1 MEAKEYRKIFYKN
14 NMIMFGLAML
24 VTAIGALIE
33 IYTAVL
39 LEKLLDVSID
49 GTMEELLELVFFA
62 LAFIGIMAV
71 CWLAQRE
78 FKFRFMKQAV
88 ESYRNKAYEDIT
100 RKGISDFGKESTSNY
115 ISVLTNDV
123 TSIENNYLLGQF
135 DILSKVL
142 MAPAAF
148 VLMLWYSWSMT
159 LVVLLLCVLPVLAA
173 MAVGGKVEKL
183 EKMVS
188 EKNAS
193 FMAMVKDL
201 FNGFGII
208 KSFQAQQETAAL
220 YRKKNTQLEEIKCSR
235 RQADDL
241 IGIISGTAGFITQIG
256 VFSYGA
262 YLCIR
267 GQITAGVVVAF
278 VQMMNYVLNPINTL
292 PKLLANRK
300 AAMGLIEKMA
310 SYGKKENGQK
320 QFDSFD
326 GFKEG
331 GEGIVLQHVDFS
343 YEENRE
349 VLKDINLN
357 FEVGKSYAI
366 VGGSGS
372 GKSTLLNLVMGSYP
386 KYRGSITLDGKEL
399 SSIDPDRIFDVMSV
413 IQQNVF
419 IFDDTIRRN
428 ICMFKEFD
436 KQRLDSAIER
446 AGLSLVINE
455 KGEEYACGENGAH
468 LSGGEK
474 QRIAIAR
481 SLLREV
487 SVLLV
492 DEATSALDA
501 ETSDNVT
508 NSILDIQGI
517 TRLVVTHK
525 LDEKVLNR
533 FDEIIVMKNGRV
545 VEMGNFE
552 TLMGNGEYFASLCK
566 ISGL

>member
-1 MEAKEYRKIFYKN
+1 MEAREYRRIFYKN
-14 NMIMFGLAML
+14 NKIMYGLAML
-24 VTAIGALIE
+24 TTAIGALIN
-33 IYTAVL
+33 IYPAVL

-49 GTMEELLELVFFA
+49 GTMKGLLELVFFA
-62 LAFIGIMAV
+62 LVFMGVMAA
-71 CWLAQRE
+71 CWLAKRE
-78 FKFRFMKQAV
+78 FKFRFMKRAV

-115 ISVLTNDV
+115 ISALTNDV

-135 DILSKVL
+135 DILDGML

-173 MAVGGKVEKL
+173 MAVGGRVEKM

-220 YRKKNTQLEEIKCSR
+220 YRKKNTRLEEIKCSR
-235 RQADDL
+235 RQADEL

-256 VFSYGA
+256 VFAYGA

-278 VQMMNYVLNPINTL
+278 VQMMNYILNPINTL

-300 AAMGLIEKMA
+300 AAIGLIEKMA
-310 SYGKKENGQK
+310 SYGKEEDGQK
-320 QFDSFD
+320 QFDPFD

-331 GEGIVLQHVDFS
+331 GEGIVLQHVGFS
-343 YEENRE
+343 YEEDKE

-386 KYRGSITLDGKEL
+386 KYRGSITLGGKEM
-399 SSIDPDRIFDVMSV
+399 SSIDPDSIFDAMSV

-436 KQRLDSAIER
+436 EQRLDSAIER
-446 AGLSLVINE
+446 AGLSLVIKE
-455 KGEEYACGENGAH
+455 KGEDCACGENGAH

-487 SVLLV
+487 SVLLA

-501 ETSDNVT
+501 ETSDCVT

-517 TRLVVTHK
+517 TRLVVTHR
-525 LDEKVLNR
+525 LDEKVLRR
-533 FDEIIVMKNGRV
+533 FDEIIVMKSGRV

>member
-1 MEAKEYRKIFYKN
+1 MEAKEYRRIFYKN
-14 NMIMFGLAML
+14 NKIMFGLAML
-24 VTAIGALIE
+24 VTAVGALIE

-49 GTMEELLELVFFA
+49 GTMKELLELVFFA
-62 LAFIGIMAV
+62 LVFMGIMAA
-71 CWLAQRE
+71 CWLAKRE
-78 FKFRFMKQAV
+78 FKFRFMKRAV

-135 DILSKVL
+135 DILNGVL

-148 VLMLWYSWSMT
+148 ALMLWYSWSMT

-173 MAVGGKVEKL
+173 MAVGGKVEKI

-201 FNGFGII
+201 LNGFGII
-208 KSFQAQQETAAL
+208 KSFQAQQETAEL

-235 RQADDL
+235 RQADEL

-256 VFSYGA
+256 VFAYGA
-262 YLCIR
+262 YLCIM

-320 QFDSFD
+320 QFDSFG
-326 GFKEG
+326 GFKDG
-331 GEGIVLQHVDFS
+331 GEGIVLKHVNFS
-343 YEENRE
+343 YEEDKE

-386 KYRGSITLDGKEL
+386 EYGGSITLDGKEL
-399 SSIDPDRIFDVMSV
+399 SNIDPDSIFDVMSV

-455 KGEEYACGENGAH
+455 KGEDYACGENGAH

-525 LDEKVLNR
+525 LDEKVLSR

-545 VEMGNFE
+545 VELGNFE

>member
-1 MEAKEYRKIFYKN
+1 MESREYKSIFYKN
-14 NMIMFGLAML
+14 NKIMFGLAMF
-24 VTAIGALIE
+24 VTAIGALMDV
-33 IYTAVL
+33 YLAVL
-39 LEKLLDVSID
+39 LERVLDMAIGGTLEGLLKLAVNAFIFI
-49 GTMEELLELVFFA
+49 GAWVAVA
-62 LAFIGIMAV
+62 LAK
-71 CWLAQRE
+71 RE
-78 FKFRFMKQAV
+78 FKFRFMKRAV
-88 ESYRNKAYEDIT
+88 KAYRNKAYEDIIK
-100 RKGISDFGKESTSNY
+100 KGISAFGKESTSNY
-115 ISVLTNDV
+115 ISALTNDV
-123 TSIENNYLLGQF
+123 TTIENNYLLGQF
-135 DILSKVL
+135 DIVSGCL

-148 VLMLWYSWSMT
+148 VLMVWYSWSMT
-159 LVVLLLCVLPVLAA
+159 LVVFFLCALPVLATL
-173 MAVGGKVEKL
+173 MVGGKVEKL

-188 EKNAS
+188 ERNAS
-193 FMAMVKDL
+193 FMAMIKDL
-201 FNGFGII
+201 FNGFGVI

-220 YRKKNTQLEEIKCSR
+220 YQKKNIQLEQIKCSR
-235 RQADDL
+235 RQTEEM
-241 IGIISGTAGFITQIG
+241 IGIISSAAGFITQMG
-256 VFSYGA
+256 VFIYGA
-262 YLCIR
+262 YLCIQ

-278 VQMMNYVLNPINTL
+278 VQMMNYVLTPINTL
-292 PKLLANRK
+292 PKLWANRK
-300 AAMGLIEKMA
+300 AAKSLIEKMA
-310 SYGKKENGQK
+310 SYGKDENGQR
-320 QFDSFD
+320 QFASFD

-331 GEGIVLQHVDFS
+331 GEGIVLGHVDFS
-343 YEENRE
+343 YEEDNE

-372 GKSTLLNLVMGSYP
+372 GKSTLLNLMMGSYP
-386 KYRGSITLDGKEL
+386 EYKGSITLGGKEL
-399 SSIDPDRIFDVMSV
+399 RCIDPDSIFDVMSV

-446 AGLSLVINE
+446 AGLSLLIKE
-455 KGEEYACGENGAH
+455 KGEDYACGENGAY

-508 NSILDIQGI
+508 NSILAIQGI

-525 LDEKVLNR
+525 LDEKVLKR

-545 VEMGNFE
+545 VEKGNYG
-552 TLMGNGEYFASLCK
+552 TLMRNGEYFASLCK
-566 ISGL
+566 ISG

>member
-1 MEAKEYRKIFYKN
+1 MEAKEYRRIFYKN
-14 NMIMFGLAML
+14 NKIMFGLAML
-24 VTAIGALIE
+24 ATAIETLMDV
-33 IYTAVL
+33 YLAVL
-39 LEKLLDVSID
+39 IKKLMDVSIG
-49 GTMEELLELVFFA
+49 GTIEGLLELMITA
-62 LAFIGIMAV
+62 LTFVGIRIIV
-71 CWLAQRE
+71 RLGKRE
-78 FKFRFMKQAV
+78 FKFRFMKRAV

-100 RKGISDFGKESTSNY
+100 QKGISAFGKESTSNY
-115 ISVLTNDV
+115 ISALTNDV
-123 TSIENNYLLGQF
+123 TSIENNYLLGNF
-135 DILSKVL
+135 EILSGLL
-142 MAPAAF
+142 MVPAAF
-148 VLMLWYSWSMT
+148 AIMFFYSWSMT
-159 LVVLLLCVLPVLAA
+159 LVVLLLCALPILAT
-173 MAVGGKVEKL
+173 MAFSGKAEKQEKL
-183 EKMVS
+183 IS

-193 FMAMVKDL
+193 FLAMVQDL
-201 FNGFGII
+201 FHGFGVI
-208 KSFQAQQETAAL
+208 KSFQAQQETVAL
-220 YRKKNTQLEEIKCSR
+220 YKEKNIQLEQIKCSR
-235 RQADDL
+235 RQL
-241 IGIISGTAGFITQIG
+241 GEVMGIITSTAGFMMQVGI
-256 VFSYGA
+256 FAYGA
-262 YLCIR
+262 FLCIR
-267 GQITAGVVVAF
+267 GQITASVVVAF
-278 VQMMNYVLNPINTL
+278 VQMMNYILTPVNTL
-292 PKLLANRK
+292 PWLLANRK

-310 SYGKKENGQK
+310 SYGKKENRQK
-320 QFDSFD
+320 QFTPFD

-331 GEGIVLQHVDFS
+331 GEGIVLQHVGFS
-343 YEENRE
+343 YEEDKE

-386 KYRGSITLDGKEL
+386 EYRGSITLGGKEL
-399 SSIDPDRIFDVMSV
+399 SNIDPDSIFDVMSV

-428 ICMFKEFD
+428 ICMFKKFD

-501 ETSDNVT
+501 ETSDSVT

-525 LDEKVLNR
+525 LDEKVLRR
-533 FDEIIVMKNGRV
+533 FNEIIVMKNGRV

>member
-1 MEAKEYRKIFYKN
+1 MEAKEYRRIFYKN
-14 NMIMFGLAML
+14 NKIMFGLAIL

-62 LAFIGIMAV
+62 LVFMGVMAA
-71 CWLAQRE
+71 CGLAKRE
-78 FKFRFMKQAV
+78 FKFRFMKRAV

-115 ISVLTNDV
+115 ISALTNDV

-135 DILSKVL
+135 DILNGVL

-173 MAVGGKVEKL
+173 MAVGGKVEKM
-183 EKMVS
+183 EKVVS

-235 RQADDL
+235 RQADEL
-241 IGIISGTAGFITQIG
+241 IGIISGTASFITQIG
-256 VFSYGA
+256 VFAYGA

-326 GFKEG
+326 GFKES
-331 GEGIVLQHVDFS
+331 GEGIVLEHVGFS
-343 YEENRE
+343 YEEDKE

-386 KYRGSITLDGKEL
+386 EYRGNITLDGKEL
-399 SSIDPDRIFDVMSV
+399 SSIDPDSIFDVMSV

-428 ICMFKEFD
+428 ICMFKDFD
-436 KQRLDSAIER
+436 KQRIDSAIER
-446 AGLSLVINE
+446 AGLSLLIKE
-455 KGEEYACGENGAH
+455 KGEDYACGENGAH

-487 SVLLV
+487 SVLLA

-525 LDEKVLNR
+525 LDEKVLSR

-545 VEMGNFE
+545 VEIGNFE

>member
-1 MEAKEYRKIFYKN
+1 MYQGTDYRRC
-14 NMIMFGLAML
+14 
-24 VTAIGALIE
+24 
-33 IYTAVL
+33 
-39 LEKLLDVSID
+39 
-49 GTMEELLELVFFA
+49 
-62 LAFIGIMAV
+62 GI
-71 CWLAQRE
+71 
-78 FKFRFMKQAV
+78 
-88 ESYRNKAYEDIT
+88 
-100 RKGISDFGKESTSNY
+100 
-115 ISVLTNDV
+115 
-123 TSIENNYLLGQF
+123 
-135 DILSKVL
+135 
-142 MAPAAF
+142 
-148 VLMLWYSWSMT
+148 
-159 LVVLLLCVLPVLAA
+159 
-173 MAVGGKVEKL
+173 
-183 EKMVS
+183 
-188 EKNAS
+188 
-193 FMAMVKDL
+193 
-201 FNGFGII
+201 
-208 KSFQAQQETAAL
+208 
-220 YRKKNTQLEEIKCSR
+220 
-235 RQADDL
+235 
-241 IGIISGTAGFITQIG
+241 
-256 VFSYGA
+256 
-262 YLCIR
+262 
-267 GQITAGVVVAF
+267 AF

-300 AAMGLIEKMA
+300 AAIGLIEKMA
-310 SYGKKENGQK
+310 SYGKKEDGQK

-326 GFKEG
+326 GFKDG
-331 GEGIVLQHVDFS
+331 GEGIVLKHVNFS
-343 YEENRE
+343 YEEDKE

-386 KYRGSITLDGKEL
+386 EYRGSITLDGKEL
-399 SSIDPDRIFDVMSV
+399 GSIDPDSIFDVMSV

-436 KQRLDSAIER
+436 KQQLDSAIER

-455 KGEEYACGENGAH
+455 KGEDYACGENGAH

-492 DEATSALDA
+492 DEAASALDA

-525 LDEKVLNR
+525 LDEKVLSR

-545 VEMGNFE
+545 VEIGNFE